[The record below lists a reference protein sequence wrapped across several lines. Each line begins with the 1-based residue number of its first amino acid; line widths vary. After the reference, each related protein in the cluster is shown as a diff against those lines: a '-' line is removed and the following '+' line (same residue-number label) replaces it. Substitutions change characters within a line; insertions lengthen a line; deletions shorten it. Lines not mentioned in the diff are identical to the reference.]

1 VEREQSFGLPPAAW
15 YRSTFAPDAAVPVLG
30 SEVPAG
36 WEGVYFPFDTAFA
49 QLREDG
55 SPAED
60 GVLPRIDLP
69 RRMYA
74 GEDTEFLH
82 PLHYG
87 DEVTQRTSLGS
98 LVEKQGRAGRLVFAD
113 LVREFLVGDT
123 VAVRSTWHDVFLEAQ
138 PAVPSPRTSTPA
150 AASETDALDD
160 GADWA
165 EERLLDSRQ
174 LFRFSAVTGNTHR
187 IHYDRAWA
195 REVEGLDDLLVHGPL
210 TRILVLDALT
220 AHADGR
226 RLASL
231 GFRAKAPVLVDTAF
245 RIVATE
251 QVDGSTAVAV
261 RAADGTVLASAD
273 ARWEQDQ
280 AQGAGAAIRR

>member
-1 VEREQSFGLPPAAW
+1 MEAVDRTEQLDLRPASW
-15 YRSTFAPDAAVPVLG
+15 YRSTFAIAAPEPVLG
-30 SEVPAG
+30 EELPAG
-36 WEGVYFPFDTAFA
+36 WEGVHFPFETPFA

-60 GVLPRIDLP
+60 GVLPVIDLP

-74 GEDTEFLH
+74 GEDTEFLS
-82 PLHYG
+82 PLRYG
-87 DEVTQRTSLGS
+87 DMVTQRTSLGS

-113 LVREFLVGDT
+113 LVREYLVDGE

-138 PAVPSPRTSTPA
+138 PAVPSPRTA
-150 AASETDALDD
+150 APEVAAEDALDLD
-160 GADWA
+160 AGADWTVT
-165 EERLLDSRQ
+165 RSLDSRQ

-187 IHYDRAWA
+187 IHYDRQWA

-220 AHADGR
+220 ANAGGR
-226 RLASL
+226 RLASVR
-231 GFRAKAPVLVDTAF
+231 FRAKAPVLVDTAF
-245 RIVATE
+245 RIAGT
-251 QVDGSTAVAV
+251 DGPEGTSVVV

-273 ARWEQDQ
+273 ATWRP
-280 AQGAGAAIRR
+280 

>member
-1 VEREQSFGLPPAAW
+1 MERTEQLDLRPAAW
-15 YRSTFAPDAAVPVLG
+15 YRSTFAPTAPEPVLG
-30 SEVPAG
+30 GELPAG
-36 WEGVYFPFDTAFA
+36 WEGVHFPFDTPFA

-60 GVLPRIDLP
+60 GVLPVIDLP

-74 GEDTEFLH
+74 GEDTEFLL
-82 PLHYG
+82 PLHHG
-87 DEVTQRTSLGS
+87 DVVTQRTGLGS

-113 LVREFLVGDT
+113 LVREYVVGGE

-138 PAVPSPRTSTPA
+138 PAVPSPRTAVPEVA
-150 AASETDALDD
+150 AGDALDPD
-160 GADWA
+160 AGVDWTVT
-165 EERLLDSRQ
+165 RSLDSRQ

-187 IHYDRAWA
+187 IHYDRQWA

-220 AHADGR
+220 ANAAGR
-226 RLASL
+226 RLASVR
-231 GFRAKAPVLVDTAF
+231 FRAKAPVLVDTAF
-245 RIVATE
+245 RIAGTDVAEGTS
-251 QVDGSTAVAV
+251 VVV

-273 ARWEQDQ
+273 ATWRP
-280 AQGAGAAIRR
+280 